1 MVNIDVQKVRLL
13 DVFVIAPVLMV
24 ASTQKTL
31 SKPMRA
37 AVFSIGLATLLYN
50 GHNYLKNK

>member
-31 SKPMRA
+31 SKPMR
-37 AVFSIGLATLLYN
+37 VTIFTIGLATLIYN
-50 GHNYLKNK
+50 GHHYLRNK